1 LVEQHI
7 DGDELDMEEEEA
19 EGQEGE
25 QEAEIDLDNIDYEQL
40 DPQILEIAEQMGV
53 HPREVLKQLMQM
65 NEGGA
70 GQEDLIDEDGEDIYG
85 QEEDEE
91 EEEQ

>member
-1 LVEQHI
+1 
-7 DGDELDMEEEEA
+7 
-19 EGQEGE
+19 
-25 QEAEIDLDNIDYEQL
+25 
-40 DPQILEIAEQMGV
+40 MGV

-65 NEGGA
+65 NEGDG
-70 GQEDLIDEDGEDIYG
+70 GQEDLMDEDGEDIYG